1 VHLRRTG
8 RDLLS
13 RTAEQLFWLG
23 RYTERAEVVLRVLR
37 AVLSRLIEDG
47 GPDRQPALMET
58 LLAVY
63 LPGLPGLADTHR
75 GRIGRALERLL
86 HDGEPP
92 YGMRRS
98 IDGSRRNATLARGVL
113 SQDGW
118 RILNA
123 LFNDRRW
130 RKSTRPVLSAP
141 PIDLVNDAIH
151 QLVAFAGTAAENMTR
166 NYSWRFLDIGTR
178 LERALEMLELV
189 AVLAGRRHQG
199 VDETIALT
207 ALLEI
212 GDSYMTYRSRYAVTP
227 MAVPVIDLLLL
238 DESNPRSLAF
248 QLVALEA
255 HLAAL
260 PHDSPYRSPAA
271 RKVLG
276 VLTELRLADPD
287 RLAEDEE
294 GARLQAFFARAR
306 ADLGLVSD
314 LMGRAYFVLAETPT
328 STFATR
334 RGERPEAADL

>member
-1 VHLRRTG
+1 
-8 RDLLS
+8 
-13 RTAEQLFWLG
+13 
-23 RYTERAEVVLRVLR
+23 
-37 AVLSRLIEDG
+37 
-47 GPDRQPALMET
+47 M
-58 LLAVY
+58 
-63 LPGLPGLADTHR
+63 
-75 GRIGRALERLL
+75 
-86 HDGEPP
+86 
-92 YGMRRS
+92 
-98 IDGSRRNATLARGVL
+98 

-130 RKSTRPVLSAP
+130 RKSTRPVLAAP

-178 LERALEMLELV
+178 LERALEMVDLV
-189 AVLAGRRHQG
+189 DALAGKRHAG

-227 MAVPVIDLLLL
+227 MAIPVVDLLLL

-248 QLVALEA
+248 QLITLET

-260 PHDSPYRSPAA
+260 PQDGPYRSPAL

-276 VLTELRLADPD
+276 LLTELRLADPD
-287 RLAEDEE
+287 RLVEDEDGE
-294 GARLQAFFARAR
+294 RLRAFFTRAL
-306 ADLGLVSD
+306 ADLGDVSD

-334 RGERPEAADL
+334 RGERAEAADL

>member
-1 VHLRRTG
+1 
-8 RDLLS
+8 
-13 RTAEQLFWLG
+13 
-23 RYTERAEVVLRVLR
+23 
-37 AVLSRLIEDG
+37 
-47 GPDRQPALMET
+47 
-58 LLAVY
+58 
-63 LPGLPGLADTHR
+63 
-75 GRIGRALERLL
+75 
-86 HDGEPP
+86 
-92 YGMRRS
+92 
-98 IDGSRRNATLARGVL
+98 
-113 SQDGW
+113 
-118 RILNA
+118 
-123 LFNDRRW
+123 
-130 RKSTRPVLSAP
+130 
-141 PIDLVNDAIH
+141 
-151 QLVAFAGTAAENMTR
+151 
-166 NYSWRFLDIGTR
+166 
-178 LERALEMLELV
+178 
-189 AVLAGRRHQG
+189 
-199 VDETIALT
+199 
-207 ALLEI
+207 
-212 GDSYMTYRSRYAVTP
+212 